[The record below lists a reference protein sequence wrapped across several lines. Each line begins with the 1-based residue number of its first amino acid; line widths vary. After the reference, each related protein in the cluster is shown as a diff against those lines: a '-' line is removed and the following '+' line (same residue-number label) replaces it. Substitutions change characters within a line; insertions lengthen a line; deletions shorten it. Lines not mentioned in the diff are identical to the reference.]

1 MSHRIIISNR
11 IREVFQDP
19 EVRSELTS
27 KQLAKVDQ
35 ICAQTEPCD
44 EDFRY
49 LTRRLNKAYCAE
61 D

>member
-1 MSHRIIISNR
+1 MSHRIIIASA
-11 IREVFQDP
+11 VKAAFQDP

-27 KQLAKVDQ
+27 NQLAKVDQ
-35 ICAQTEPCD
+35 ICAQDEPCD

-49 LTRRLNKAYCAE
+49 LSRRLTQAYCEE